1 MNIQETVLSIGA
13 NAKLAQT
20 VLRIATTQQKN
31 LALQKAADVII
42 EQQAKILAANAKDV
56 EQAKANNISGA
67 FLDRLILNPSRV
79 VAMADGLRQIAQLPD
94 PVGNE
99 LARWQRP
106 NGLDIARVAVPLG
119 VIGVI
124 YESRPNVTADAGAL
138 CLKAGNAAILRG
150 GKESFYS
157 SREIMQALQQGLSAA
172 GLPKECLQLIPSIDR
187 DAVGVMLKMNQY
199 IDVII
204 PRGGKGLIQRVI
216 EESTIPTFQHLDGN
230 CHTYIH
236 QAADIN
242 KALAILKNA
251 KLRRVGICGA
261 TESLLVDRSIA
272 AEIIP
277 KIVEMLDSENCLMVG
292 DEFVQCINAKIQPA
306 TEEDWST
313 EYLDAK
319 ISIKTVDSIND
330 AIKHVNKYGSSH
342 TDAILTEDQ
351 SAAEQFLTEVD
362 SAIVMHNA
370 STQFADGGEFGM
382 GAEIGIATG
391 RLHARGPV
399 GLEQLCTFK
408 YQVRG
413 SGQVRG

>member
-1 MNIQETVLSIGA
+1 MNIQNTVLEIGT
-13 NAKLAQT
+13 NAKAAQAI
-20 VLRIATTQQKN
+20 LRVAATQQKN
-31 LALQKAADVII
+31 LALHKASEVLL
-42 EQQAKILAANAKDV
+42 EQQAEILAANAKDV
-56 EQAKANNISGA
+56 ELAKENDISGA
-67 FLDRLILNPSRV
+67 FLDRLILNPVRIE
-79 VAMADGLRQIAQLPD
+79 AMAEGLRQIAELPD

-157 SREIMQALQQGLSAA
+157 SQVIMEALQEGLRAA
-172 GLPKECLQLIPSIDR
+172 DLPKECLQLIPSKDR
-187 DAVGVMLKMNQY
+187 EAVGAMLKMHEH

-216 EESTIPTFQHLDGN
+216 DESTIPTFQHLDGN

-236 QAADIN
+236 ATADIEN
-242 KALAILKNA
+242 ALDVLKNA
-251 KLRRVGICGA
+251 KLRRTGVCGA
-261 TESLLVDRSIA
+261 TESLLVDQSIA
-272 AEIIP
+272 GKIIP
-277 KIVEMLDSENCLMVG
+277 QVVAMLDKENCSMVG
-292 DEFVQCINAKIQPA
+292 DDFVQTLSSKIHAA
-306 TEEDWST
+306 TDEDWGT
-313 EYLDAK
+313 EYLEAK
-319 ISIKTVDSIND
+319 ISIKTVDSINE
-330 AIKHVNKYGSSH
+330 AVKHVNTYGSGH
-342 TDAILTEDQ
+342 TDAILAEDQ
-351 SAAEQFLTEVD
+351 SAAEQFLNEVD

>member
-1 MNIQETVLSIGA
+1 MNIQNTLLAIGA
-13 NAKLAQT
+13 KAKAAQT
-20 VLRIATTQQKN
+20 VLRVATTQQKN

-42 EQQAKILAANAKDV
+42 EQQAEILAANVNDV
-56 EQAKANNISGA
+56 EQAKANNISGS
-67 FLDRLILNPSRV
+67 FLDRLILNPSRI
-79 VAMADGLRQIAQLPD
+79 VAMAEGLRQIAKLPD
-94 PVGNE
+94 PVGHE

-106 NGLDIARVAVPLG
+106 NGLDISRVAVPLG

-157 SREIMQALQQGLSAA
+157 SQAIMQALQLGLSAA
-172 GLPKECLQLIPSIDR
+172 NLPQECLQLIPFKDR
-187 DAVGVMLKMNQY
+187 EAVGAMLKMNQY

-204 PRGGKGLIQRVI
+204 PRGGKGLIKRVI
-216 EESTIPTFQHLDGN
+216 DESTIPTFQHLDGN

-236 QAADIN
+236 KSADMH
-242 KALAILKNA
+242 KALAVLKNA
-251 KLRRVGICGA
+251 KLRRTGICGA
-261 TESLLVDRSIA
+261 TESLLLDKSVA

-277 KIVEMLDSENCLMVG
+277 KIVEMLDSENCAMLG
-292 DEFVQCINAKIQPA
+292 DEFAQNISRKIQTA
-306 TEEDWST
+306 SEEDWRT
-313 EYLDAK
+313 EYLEAK
-319 ISIKTVDSIND
+319 ISIKTVDSISE
-330 AIKHVNKYGSSH
+330 AIKHVNTYGSGH

-351 SAAEQFLTEVD
+351 SAAEQFLNEVD

-413 SGQVRG
+413 NGQVRG

>member
-1 MNIQETVLSIGA
+1 MNMQDTLLSIGA
-13 NAKLAQT
+13 NAKAAQT
-20 VLRIATTQQKN
+20 ILRVASAQQKN
-31 LALQKAADVII
+31 LALQKAADLMI
-42 EQQAKILAANAKDV
+42 EQQAEILAANAKDV
-56 EQAKANNISGA
+56 EQAKINNISGA
-67 FLDRLILNPSRV
+67 FLDRLILTPSRV
-79 VAMADGLRQIAQLPD
+79 EAMAEGLRQIAQLPD

-106 NGLDIARVAVPLG
+106 NGLDIARIAVPLG

-157 SREIMQALQQGLSAA
+157 SQAIMRALQLGLSAA
-172 GLPKECLQLIPSIDR
+172 GLPQECLQLIPSKDR
-187 DAVGVMLKMNQY
+187 EAVGVMLKMNQY
-199 IDVII
+199 IDVLI

-216 EESTIPTFQHLDGN
+216 NESTIPTFQHLDGN

-236 QAADIN
+236 QAADIKN
-242 KALAILKNA
+242 ALAILKNA
-251 KLRRVGICGA
+251 KLRRTGICGA

-277 KIVEMLDSENCLMVG
+277 KVAAMLDSENCLMVG
-292 DEFVQCINAKIQPA
+292 DEFVQNINAKIQPA
-306 TEEDWST
+306 TAEDWAT

-319 ISIKTVDSIND
+319 ISIKTVNSISE
-330 AIKHVNKYGSSH
+330 AVEHVNTYGSGH

-351 SAAEQFLTEVD
+351 CAAEQFLTEVD

-413 SGQVRG
+413 SGQLRK

>member
-13 NAKLAQT
+13 NAKAAQT
-20 VLRIATTQQKN
+20 VLRVATTQQKN
-31 LALQKAADVII
+31 RALQKAADVII
-42 EQQAKILAANAKDV
+42 EQQAEILAANAKDV

-157 SREIMQALQQGLSAA
+157 SQAIMQALQQGLSAA
-172 GLPKECLQLIPSIDR
+172 GLPKECLQFIPSIDR
-187 DAVGVMLKMNQY
+187 EAVGIMLKMNQY

-261 TESLLVDRSIA
+261 TESLLIDRSFV

-277 KIVEMLDSENCLMVG
+277 KIVEMLESENCLMLG
-292 DEFVQCINAKIQPA
+292 DEFVRNINAKIQPA
-306 TEEDWST
+306 TEEDWAT

-319 ISIKTVDSIND
+319 ISIKTVDSISD
-330 AIKHVNKYGSSH
+330 AIKHVNKYGSGH

-351 SAAEQFLTEVD
+351 SAAEQFLNEVD

>member
-1 MNIQETVLSIGA
+1 MSLQDIVLTIGA
-13 NAKLAQT
+13 NAKAAQT
-20 VLRIATTQQKN
+20 VLRVASSQQKN
-31 LALQKAADVII
+31 LALQKAADVLI
-42 EQQAKILAANAKDV
+42 EQQAEILTANAKDV
-56 EQAKANNISGA
+56 ELAKANNISGA
-67 FLDRLILNPSRV
+67 FLDRLIMTPPRV
-79 VAMADGLRQIAQLPD
+79 EAMAEGLRQISQLPD

-106 NGLDIARVAVPLG
+106 NGLDIARIAVPLG

-157 SREIMQALQQGLSAA
+157 SQAIMQALQQGLSAA
-172 GLPKECLQLIPSIDR
+172 GLPQECLQLIPSKDR
-187 DAVGVMLKMNQY
+187 EAVGVMLKMNQY

-216 EESTIPTFQHLDGN
+216 NESAIPTFQHLDGN

-236 QAADIN
+236 EAADLEN
-242 KALAILKNA
+242 ALAILKNA

-261 TESLLVDRSIA
+261 TESLLVDKSIA
-272 AEIIP
+272 TEIIP
-277 KIVEMLDSENCLMVG
+277 KVVEMLDSENCLMVG
-292 DEFVQCINAKIQPA
+292 DEFVQNINAKIQSA
-306 TEEDWST
+306 TDEDWAT

-319 ISIKTVDSIND
+319 ISIKTVDSISE
-330 AIKHVNKYGSSH
+330 AVEHVNTYGSGH

-351 SAAEQFLTEVD
+351 SAAEQFLAEVD

-413 SGQVRG
+413 SGQVRK